1 MKPCCLTTNDLS
13 MEECFSS
20 ETRDAGVLVVHAQS
34 GVAGAA
40 DALGADRGW
49 RPTCPQTAEDAQQ
62 LIQADEDASSDH
74 QTLGAALQAK
84 KHKGLPWWA
93 WIVTGSALGLA
104 IVVGVLQVLEEYH
117 KERVRLRVVKS
128 GAGIEEARRAI
139 TRTFGS
145 SELNEA
151 LRGIQTPPS
160 SAPVS
165 SIRQVSD
172 GFGSPSPM
180 QGRPPT
186 LSFPAVFQAKQA
198 QPTYNSA
205 SPLMQVS
212 VPTSVPRG
220 SYSPVRAGGHSPA
233 RVGGFSPMVQVA
245 NSQVYEASTRPSEPA

>member
-49 RPTCPQTAEDAQQ
+49 RPTCPQTAEEAHQ
-62 LIQADEDASSDH
+62 LIQADQDAPSDH

-104 IVVGVLQVLEEYH
+104 VVVGVLQVLEEYH

-145 SELNEA
+145 SELDEV
-151 LRGIQTPPS
+151 LRQISPPS

-186 LSFPAVFQAKQA
+186 LSFPPVFQAKQA

-205 SPLMQVS
+205 SPLMQV
-212 VPTSVPRG
+212 SVPRG

-245 NSQVYEASTRPSEPA
+245 NSQVYQASTRPSEPA